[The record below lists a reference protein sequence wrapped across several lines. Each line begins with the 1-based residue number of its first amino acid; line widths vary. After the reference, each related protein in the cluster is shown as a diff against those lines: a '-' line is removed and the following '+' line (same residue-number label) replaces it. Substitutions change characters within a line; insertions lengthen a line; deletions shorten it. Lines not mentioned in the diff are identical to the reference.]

1 MVKKTPNAIAPSS
14 NRPTT
19 IGTTINAISVGDAP
33 VSARRAWKRLEWIP
47 LFNFDIY
54 NVTYTAIVIKQSRR
68 WMERWVGDRIVKRDN
83 NGGEESE
90 KYRHRP
96 NLALRRWRKGISEC
110 RVDRIE
116 VVIKVTNHFGAIGSR
131 EPFRTVALIRH
142 FCRATLNAHTTVLAD
157 IHAQT
162 RIAEITVH
170 STFTRFASTSGKEE
184 SKGYFDRSYKNQ
196 FHSLEWSPGVHT
208 GSSSTAHDPSN
219 NTFINV
225 ILTVFTLESCTRAIT
240 LVLSHHIYAL
250 SMFTWL
256 GSTLIDLGFAVLSSE
271 S

>member
-1 MVKKTPNAIAPSS
+1 MV
-14 NRPTT
+14 R
-19 IGTTINAISVGDAP
+19 
-33 VSARRAWKRLEWIP
+33 
-47 LFNFDIY
+47 
-54 NVTYTAIVIKQSRR
+54 KQSRR
-68 WMERWVGDRIVKRDN
+68 WMERWVGDRIVKRVN

-96 NLALRRWRKGISEC
+96 NLSLRWWRKGIGEC

-116 VVIKVTNHFGAIGSR
+116 VVIKVTNHFGAIGAR
-131 EPFRTVALIRH
+131 ETFRAVALIRH

-184 SKGYFDRSYKNQ
+184 TKGYFDRSYTNQFQ

-225 ILTVFTLESCTRAIT
+225 ILAVFALESCASTIT
-240 LVLSHHIYAL
+240 LILSNHIDAL